1 MGRGSGESEK
11 PRRNFRI
18 QLRTILRNCIPVK
31 GFKPWIPTSINE
43 IYLQNSIVKFLEE
56 NE

>member
-1 MGRGSGESEK
+1 MGVVGEK

-18 QLRTILRNCIPVK
+18 QLRTILRNCIPVV
-31 GFKPWIPTSINE
+31 GFKAGFLLALMKKF
-43 IYLQNSIVKFLEE
+43 LQNSIVKFLEE